1 MATQRLTKQ
10 RKAITEALSSQENFR
25 SAQEIH
31 ALLTVNGDAIG
42 LSTVYRNLTE
52 MFEARDVDMIIGVDG
67 ESQYRLCSASHHHHL
82 TCTECGLAIEIT
94 GN

>member
-10 RKAITEALSSQENFR
+10 RKAITEALASQENFR

-31 ALLTVNGDAIG
+31 ALLTADGETIG

-52 MFEARDVDMIIGVDG
+52 MFEVRDVDMIIGSDG
-67 ESQYRLCSASHHHHL
+67 ESQ
-82 TCTECGLAIEIT
+82 
-94 GN
+94 